1 MFDDLVVY
9 EFMFSYD
16 KNGSLCYAILEDLAK
31 TIKFLESLKFK
42 IENLSNFMS

>member
-1 MFDDLVVY
+1 MFDDLVVH

-16 KNGSLCYAILEDLAK
+16 RNGSLSILEDLAK

-42 IENLSNFMS
+42 IENLSNRMS